1 MGMIPDTLA
10 DCKMYGVEL
19 DSISGR
25 IASQLYQ
32 KNTIAVKG
40 YQDVELPDS
49 FFDVS
54 IGNVPFDN
62 FRPYDKKHNK
72 NNFVLHDYFFAKTLD
87 KVRPNG
93 VIAFITTKGTLD
105 KENETVRKYI
115 SQRAELIGAIRLPNN
130 TFKKNAGTEVTTDI
144 IFLKK
149 RDKVTDIV
157 DDWVQLDTTEDG
169 IKMNKYFID
178 HPEMILGKM
187 EMKSTQYG
195 DMDSVC
201 TPYENANLEELL
213 NNAIENLDEE
223 IEDYQI
229 DFIDDE
235 ETSIPAD
242 PSVRNFSYTIVDERV
257 YYRENSQMYLQ
268 ELPLTTVNRIKSM
281 IAIRDCVRNLIELQI
296 DDGSDEEIKELQL
309 RLNSLYDNFSK
320 NYGLI
325 NSRTNER
332 AFSEDSSYYLLCSLE
347 ILNENKQFVRKADMF
362 SKRTIKPH
370 KVISRADNSVDALIL
385 SISEKAKVDIEY
397 MQQLTG
403 KTEDELVKE
412 LEGSIYKDPI
422 SEEFVTADEYLSG
435 NVRQKLSIARR
446 FVENNPEYETNVNA
460 LEKVKIKDLSASE
473 ISVRLGATWIPT
485 KDVEEFMFEL
495 LETNKHKRDRIGV
508 HYSQYTSEW
517 NISGKSEDLGNVKAI
532 NTYGTVRA
540 NAYKIIETTLNLKD
554 VRIFDTVIDI
564 DGKEQ
569 RVLNTKETA
578 IAQAKQEL
586 IKNKFEEWIWKDQAR
601 RERLVKSYNEK
612 FNCIRPREYDGQY
625 ITFGGINPEIS
636 LRKHQVNAIA
646 HILYGGNTLLA
657 HEVGAGK
664 TFEMVAG
671 AMESKRLGLC
681 NKSLFVVPNHIIE
694 QFASEFLQL
703 YPSANI
709 LVATKKDFATNN
721 RKKFCSKI
729 ATGEYDAIIIG
740 HSQFEKIPMS
750 KERQE
755 KILQRQINDLSLGIN
770 DLKNNDGEHYS
781 IKQLEKSKE
790 KIEEKLK
797 KLNDQSRKDD
807 VITFEQLGCD
817 RIFVDEAHY
826 FKNLFLFTKMR
837 NVGGIAQSEA
847 QKSSDLF
854 MKCQYLDELTG
865 GKGIVF
871 ATGTPISNS
880 MVEMY
885 TMQRYLQYK
894 SLEERDLLQF
904 DSWASTFGETVTAI
918 ELAPE
923 GTGYRAKTRFAK
935 FYNLPELMSM
945 FKEIADIQTAET
957 LNLPVPKAN
966 FHNIAVKPSDIQKE
980 MVEGLGERA
989 DAIRKK
995 QVDSKTDNMLK
1006 ITNEGRKLA
1015 LDQRLLNEILPDF
1028 ENSKVNICAN
1038 NIYEIWEKNKEKKS
1052 TQLVFCDLS
1061 TPKVLGAEDNP
1072 FEMEEKDGKLQLK
1085 ERPFTDVYTDLK
1097 RKLIAKGIPENEIAF
1112 IHDANTETRK
1122 KELFAKVRTGQV
1134 RVLMGSTNK
1143 MGAGTN
1149 VQSKIIALHHLDCPW
1164 RPADLTQRNGR
1175 GIRQGNENDEIDIYT
1190 YVTEGTFDAYLYQ
1203 LVENKQR
1210 FISQIMTSKAIVRS
1224 AEDIDEKAL
1233 SYAEIKALAAGN
1245 PLIVEKTNLDAEVSK
1260 LKLIKQ
1266 SYLSQIYALEDA
1278 IVKYYP
1284 VEIKKN
1290 EDLIKDTQEDIKI
1303 VEENTKLDNEENFSP
1318 MILKDKQ
1325 YHKKEDAGK
1334 ILLEIC
1340 SNKDN
1345 KDLEEIGEYRGLKM
1359 YLEIVCGDFILSLK
1373 NKSSYIVKLGSDVYG
1388 NITRIENV
1396 IADMEKIVENA
1407 TVKLEN
1413 LNQQFENAKKD
1424 VKIPFDKEQEL
1435 QEKTNRL
1442 NELNKELEIND
1453 KENEIID
1460 DDMQE
1465 TQENN
1470 SPEKECQ
1477 DYEKDDFR

>member
-1 MGMIPDTLA
+1 MLPDTLNE
-10 DCKMYGVEL
+10 CKMYGVEL

-40 YQDVELPDS
+40 FEDVELPDS
-49 FFDVS
+49 FFDVAV
-54 IGNVPFDN
+54 GNVPFGD
-62 FRPYDKKHNK
+62 FKPYDKRYDKNK
-72 NNFVLHDYFFAKTLD
+72 FVIHDYFFAKTLD
-87 KVRPNG
+87 KIRPNG
-93 VIAFITTKGTLD
+93 VIAFITSKGTLD
-105 KENETVRKYI
+105 KKDESVRRYI
-115 SQRAELIGAIRLPNN
+115 SQRAELIGAIRLPDD

-149 RDKVTDIV
+149 RDRITDIE
-157 DDWVQLDTTEDG
+157 DEWVQLDTTEDG
-169 IKMNKYFID
+169 IKMNKYFVD
-178 HPEMILGKM
+178 HPEMILG
-187 EMKSTQYG
+187 EMKEESTQYG
-195 DMDSVC
+195 MDFAC
-201 TPYENANLEELL
+201 KPYENTKLDDLLE
-213 NNAIENLDEE
+213 NAIQNLNAE

-229 DFIDDE
+229 DIIDEE

-242 PSVRNFSYTIVDERV
+242 PSVRNFSYTIVDEQV

-268 ELPLTTVNRIKSM
+268 ELPLTTINRIKSM
-281 IAIRDCVRNLIELQI
+281 ITIRDCVRNLIEVQL
-296 DDGSDEEIKELQL
+296 DDGSDEEIKQLQA
-309 RLNSLYDNFSK
+309 RLNGLYDYFVK

-362 SKRTIKPH
+362 SKRTIKPN
-370 KVISRADNSVDALIL
+370 KVIAKADNSIDALIL
-385 SISEKAKVDIEY
+385 SISEKARVDIEY
-397 MQQLTG
+397 MQGLTG
-403 KTEDELVKE
+403 KTQEEIIKD

-422 SEEFVTADEYLSG
+422 SEEYLTVDEYLSG
-435 NVRQKLSIARR
+435 NVREKLKIAKR
-446 FVENNPEYETNVNA
+446 FAENNPEYDVNVKA
-460 LEKVKIKDLSASE
+460 LEQVKIKDLSASE
-473 ISVRLGATWIPT
+473 ISVRLGATWIPPS
-485 KDVEEFMFEL
+485 DIEEFMFEL
-495 LETNKHKRDRIGV
+495 LETSKYKRDYIKV
-508 HYSQYTSEW
+508 HYSDYTSEW
-517 NISGKSEDLGNVKAI
+517 NISGKSEDTGNIKAI
-532 NTYGTVRA
+532 NTYGTTRA
-540 NAYKIIETTLNLKD
+540 NAYKIIENTLNLKD

-564 DGKEQ
+564 NGKEQ

-578 IAQAKQEL
+578 IAQAKQDL
-586 IKNKFEEWIWKDQAR
+586 IKSKFEDWIWKDQAR
-601 RERLVKSYNEK
+601 RERLVTEYNEK
-612 FNCIRPREYDGQY
+612 FNNIRPREYDGQY

-681 NKSLFVVPNHIIE
+681 SKSLFVVPNHIIE

-729 ATGEYDAIIIG
+729 STGEYDAIIIG

-755 KILQRQINDLSLGIN
+755 KILKRQINDLSLGIT
-770 DLKNNDGEHYS
+770 DLRNNDGEYYS

-797 KLNDQSRKDD
+797 KLNDQSKKDN
-807 VITFEQLGCD
+807 VVTFEQLGCD

-826 FKNLFLFTKMR
+826 FKNLFLYTKMR

-885 TMQRYLQYK
+885 TMQRYLQYN
-894 SLEERDLLQF
+894 SLEHKNLLQF
-904 DSWASTFGETVTAI
+904 DAWASTFGETVTAI

-966 FHNIAVKPSDIQKE
+966 FYNVAVKPSDIQKE
-980 MVEGLGERA
+980 MVEGLGKRA

-1038 NIYEIWEKNKEKKS
+1038 NIYDIWEKNKENKA

-1061 TPKVLGAEDNP
+1061 TPKTLGTDDNP
-1072 FEMEEKDGKLQLK
+1072 YEMKEKDGKWQLK
-1085 ERPFTDVYTDLK
+1085 DRVFTDVYTDLK

-1122 KELFAKVRTGQV
+1122 KELFAKVRSGQV

-1149 VQSKIIALHHLDCPW
+1149 VQTKIKAIHHLDCPW

-1175 GIRQGNENDEIDIYT
+1175 R
-1190 YVTEGTFDAYLYQ
+1190 
-1203 LVENKQR
+1203 NKAR
-1210 FISQIMTSKAIVRS
+1210 
-1224 AEDIDEKAL
+1224 
-1233 SYAEIKALAAGN
+1233 
-1245 PLIVEKTNLDAEVSK
+1245 
-1260 LKLIKQ
+1260 
-1266 SYLSQIYALEDA
+1266 
-1278 IVKYYP
+1278 
-1284 VEIKKN
+1284 
-1290 EDLIKDTQEDIKI
+1290 
-1303 VEENTKLDNEENFSP
+1303 
-1318 MILKDKQ
+1318 
-1325 YHKKEDAGK
+1325 
-1334 ILLEIC
+1334 
-1340 SNKDN
+1340 
-1345 KDLEEIGEYRGLKM
+1345 
-1359 YLEIVCGDFILSLK
+1359 
-1373 NKSSYIVKLGSDVYG
+1373 
-1388 NITRIENV
+1388 
-1396 IADMEKIVENA
+1396 
-1407 TVKLEN
+1407 
-1413 LNQQFENAKKD
+1413 
-1424 VKIPFDKEQEL
+1424 
-1435 QEKTNRL
+1435 
-1442 NELNKELEIND
+1442 
-1453 KENEIID
+1453 
-1460 DDMQE
+1460 
-1465 TQENN
+1465 
-1470 SPEKECQ
+1470 
-1477 DYEKDDFR
+1477 

>member
-1 MGMIPDTLA
+1 MLPDTLNE
-10 DCKMYGVEL
+10 CKMYGVEL

-40 YQDVELPDS
+40 FEDVELPDS
-49 FFDVS
+49 FFDVAV
-54 IGNVPFDN
+54 GNVPFGD
-62 FRPYDKKHNK
+62 FKPYDKRYDKNK
-72 NNFVLHDYFFAKTLD
+72 FVIHDYFFAKTLD
-87 KVRPNG
+87 KIRPNG
-93 VIAFITTKGTLD
+93 VIAFITSKGTLD
-105 KENETVRKYI
+105 KKDESVRRYI
-115 SQRAELIGAIRLPNN
+115 SQRAELIGAIRLPDD

-149 RDKVTDIV
+149 RDRITDIE
-157 DDWVQLDTTEDG
+157 DEWVQLDTTEDG
-169 IKMNKYFID
+169 IKMNKYFVD
-178 HPEMILGKM
+178 HPEMILG
-187 EMKSTQYG
+187 EMKEESTQYG
-195 DMDSVC
+195 MDFAC
-201 TPYENANLEELL
+201 KPYENTKLDDLLE
-213 NNAIENLDEE
+213 NAIQNLNAE

-229 DFIDDE
+229 DIIDEE

-242 PSVRNFSYTIVDERV
+242 PSVRNFSYTIVDEQV

-268 ELPLTTVNRIKSM
+268 ELPLTTINRIKSM
-281 IAIRDCVRNLIELQI
+281 ITIRDCVRNLIEVQL
-296 DDGSDEEIKELQL
+296 DDGSDEEIKQLQA
-309 RLNSLYDNFSK
+309 RLNGLYDYFVK

-362 SKRTIKPH
+362 SKRTIKPN
-370 KVISRADNSVDALIL
+370 KVIAKADNSIDALIL
-385 SISEKAKVDIEY
+385 SISEKARVDIEY
-397 MQQLTG
+397 MQGLTG
-403 KTEDELVKE
+403 KTQEEIIKD

-422 SEEFVTADEYLSG
+422 SEEYLTVDEYLSG
-435 NVRQKLSIARR
+435 NVREKLKIAKR
-446 FVENNPEYETNVNA
+446 FAENNPEYDVNVKA
-460 LEKVKIKDLSASE
+460 LEQVKIKDLSASE
-473 ISVRLGATWIPT
+473 ISVRLGATWIPPS
-485 KDVEEFMFEL
+485 DIEEFMFEL
-495 LETNKHKRDRIGV
+495 LETSKYKRDYIKV
-508 HYSQYTSEW
+508 HYSDYTSEW
-517 NISGKSEDLGNVKAI
+517 NISGKSEDTGNIKAI
-532 NTYGTVRA
+532 NTYGTTRA
-540 NAYKIIETTLNLKD
+540 NAYKIIENTLNLKD

-564 DGKEQ
+564 NGKEQ

-578 IAQAKQEL
+578 IAQAKQDL
-586 IKNKFEEWIWKDQAR
+586 IKSKFEDWIWKDQAR
-601 RERLVKSYNEK
+601 RERLVTEYNEK
-612 FNCIRPREYDGQY
+612 FNNIRPREYDGQY

-681 NKSLFVVPNHIIE
+681 SKSLFVVPNHIIE

-755 KILQRQINDLSLGIN
+755 KILKRQINDLSLGIN
-770 DLKNNDGEHYS
+770 DLRNNDGEYYS

-797 KLNDQSRKDD
+797 KLNDQSKKDN
-807 VITFEQLGCD
+807 VVTFEQLGCD

-826 FKNLFLFTKMR
+826 FKNLFLYTKMR

-885 TMQRYLQYK
+885 TMQRYLQYN
-894 SLEERDLLQF
+894 SLEHKNLLQF
-904 DSWASTFGETVTAI
+904 DAWASTFGETVTAI

-966 FHNIAVKPSDIQKE
+966 FYNVAVKPSDIQKE
-980 MVEGLGERA
+980 MVEGLGKRA

-1038 NIYEIWEKNKEKKS
+1038 NIYDIWEKNKENKA

-1061 TPKVLGAEDNP
+1061 TPKTLGTDDNP
-1072 FEMEEKDGKLQLK
+1072 YEMEEKDGKWQLK
-1085 ERPFTDVYTDLK
+1085 DRVFTDVYTDLK

-1122 KELFAKVRTGQV
+1122 KELFAKVRSGQV

-1149 VQSKIIALHHLDCPW
+1149 VQTKIKAIHHLDCPW

-1175 GIRQGNENDEIDIYT
+1175 R
-1190 YVTEGTFDAYLYQ
+1190 
-1203 LVENKQR
+1203 NKAR
-1210 FISQIMTSKAIVRS
+1210 
-1224 AEDIDEKAL
+1224 
-1233 SYAEIKALAAGN
+1233 
-1245 PLIVEKTNLDAEVSK
+1245 
-1260 LKLIKQ
+1260 
-1266 SYLSQIYALEDA
+1266 
-1278 IVKYYP
+1278 
-1284 VEIKKN
+1284 
-1290 EDLIKDTQEDIKI
+1290 
-1303 VEENTKLDNEENFSP
+1303 
-1318 MILKDKQ
+1318 
-1325 YHKKEDAGK
+1325 
-1334 ILLEIC
+1334 
-1340 SNKDN
+1340 
-1345 KDLEEIGEYRGLKM
+1345 
-1359 YLEIVCGDFILSLK
+1359 
-1373 NKSSYIVKLGSDVYG
+1373 
-1388 NITRIENV
+1388 
-1396 IADMEKIVENA
+1396 
-1407 TVKLEN
+1407 
-1413 LNQQFENAKKD
+1413 
-1424 VKIPFDKEQEL
+1424 
-1435 QEKTNRL
+1435 
-1442 NELNKELEIND
+1442 
-1453 KENEIID
+1453 
-1460 DDMQE
+1460 
-1465 TQENN
+1465 
-1470 SPEKECQ
+1470 
-1477 DYEKDDFR
+1477 